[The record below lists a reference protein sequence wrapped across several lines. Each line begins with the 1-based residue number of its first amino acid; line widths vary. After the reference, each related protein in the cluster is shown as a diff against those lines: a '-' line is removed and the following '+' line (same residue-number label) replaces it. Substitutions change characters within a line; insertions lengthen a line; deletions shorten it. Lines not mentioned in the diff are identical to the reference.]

1 MVNDKMVNKIKRLFD
16 SNALWLSM
24 VIGAVAYPWLL
35 PLKPILPW
43 LIFFML
49 FFTFCKVNPL
59 DLRLHR
65 WHWVVLAAQLAL
77 SFGTYYGMM
86 ALTHDPILSQGLMLC
101 FMMPTATAAPIIAG
115 KLGGSIQNLTTFTL
129 LSNFATAFIVPA
141 FFPLINT
148 PELSTLNFELLS
160 TLNSQLSTT
169 FWPAFLLLLS
179 RIAPLLLGPF
189 FAAWLLRLS
198 VNAYYRHQSRHQ
210 TPLHPRRDPEIPVS
224 RDPENLTAQRSYS
237 ESGLTAKRSYSPQG
251 GQKEFTLSPGLAQI
265 PFYLWVAS
273 IIVLS
278 ATVTET
284 VITNYQLQITNIL
297 ILLVSSFLACCLQ
310 FGLGKLIGYY
320 MPAPSK
326 GRDYQDVLV
335 NPAAAPKTMNG
346 VSSITAGQ
354 AFGQKNTSLGVWMAQ
369 TYLDP
374 LSALG
379 AAAYII
385 WQNLFNSVQLTLAA
399 HKK

>member
-1 MVNDKMVNKIKRLFD
+1 MKKFFD

-24 VIGAVAYPWLL
+24 LIGAIGYQWLL

-65 WHWVVLAAQLAL
+65 WHWVVLAAQMLL
-77 SFGTYYGMM
+77 SFATYIFV
-86 ALTHDPILSQGLMLC
+86 LHFTHSKILAQGLLMC
-101 FMMPTATAAPIIAG
+101 FIMPTATAAPIIAG

-129 LSNFATAFIVPA
+129 LSNFATAIIVPA
-141 FFPLINT
+141 TFPLISLDG
-148 PELSTLNFELLS
+148 ELSTLNSPLLS
-160 TLNSQLSTT
+160 TLNSQLSTY
-169 FWPAFLLLLS
+169 FWPAFLLILS
-179 RIAPLLLGPF
+179 RIGPLLLGPF
-189 FAAWLLRLS
+189 CLAWLVRIAF
-198 VNAYYRHQSRHQ
+198 NKYYA
-210 TPLHPRRDPEIPVS
+210 P
-224 RDPENLTAQRSYS
+224 
-237 ESGLTAKRSYSPQG
+237 
-251 GQKEFTLSPGLAQI
+251 KEFSLPVQLAVV

-273 IIVLS
+273 IIVLF
-278 ATVTET
+278 ATVTDT
-284 VITNYQLQITNIL
+284 VITFFHSPLSSLHSPLTTIL
-297 ILLVSSFLACCLQ
+297 ILLGASFLACLAQ
-310 FGLGKLIGYY
+310 FGLGKLIGYH

-326 GRDYQDVLV
+326 GRDYQDVLI
-335 NPAAAPKTMNG
+335 NPAAAPKTMAG

-374 LSALG
+374 MASLG

-399 HKK
+399 HKKIS

>member
-1 MVNDKMVNKIKRLFD
+1 MRKFFD
-16 SNALWLSM
+16 ANALWLSM
-24 VIGAVAYPWLL
+24 LIGALLYPWLL
-35 PLKPILPW
+35 PLKPLLPW

-59 DLRLHR
+59 DLRLHK
-65 WHWVVLAAQLAL
+65 WHWIVLASQLFF
-77 SFGTYYGMM
+77 SFITYTGILY
-86 ALTHDPILSQGLMLC
+86 LTSDAVLAQGLLMC
-101 FMMPTATAAPIIAG
+101 FIMPTATAAPIIAG
-115 KLGGSIQNLTTFTL
+115 KMGGSIQNLTTFTL
-129 LSNFATAFIVPA
+129 LSNFATAIIVPA
-141 FFPLINT
+141 TFPLIN
-148 PELSTLNFELLS
+148 PAADM
-160 TLNSQLSTT
+160 T
-169 FWPAFLLLLS
+169 FWPAFLLILS

-189 FAAWLLRLS
+189 FGAWILRLLYKARTKQEFVLS
-198 VNAYYRHQSRHQ
+198 
-210 TPLHPRRDPEIPVS
+210 
-224 RDPENLTAQRSYS
+224 
-237 ESGLTAKRSYSPQG
+237 KR
-251 GQKEFTLSPGLAQI
+251 LAVI

-278 ATVTET
+278 SVVTKTV
-284 VITNYQLQITNIL
+284 VTNYQTQITNML
-297 ILLVSSFLACCLQ
+297 ILLGLSFVACLLQ

-326 GRDYQDVLV
+326 GRDYQDVLI
-335 NPAAAPKTMNG
+335 NPAAAPKTMAG

-369 TYLDP
+369 TFLDP

-385 WQNLFNSVQLTLAA
+385 WQNLFNSVQLFVVA